1 MTNSSRMGQTGKQ
14 TLIEDDTEFK
24 GVLSSKCPIV
34 VKGSIEGEIAGPSLQ
49 VSATGSVSGQVK
61 VGELRSEG
69 VIAGQFDA
77 DVVQLA
83 GTVKNDT
90 VIRARTLEV
99 RLQPANGR
107 MQVTFGECE
116 LAVGDVPSKED
127 AVSGAGAS
135 APANGAEAGATAP
148 AATGKGKPGAD
159 GGADKDT
166 DVRAAGSD
174 GEEGSSGGRGG
185 RARRPSSSPASA

>member
-34 VKGSIEGEIAGPSLQ
+34 VKGAIEGEIAGPSLQ

-127 AVSGAGAS
+127 AVAGSNAS
-135 APANGAEAGATAP
+135 ANGTETSATAP
-148 AATGKGKPGAD
+148 PAAGKGKPAGDA
-159 GGADKDT
+159 ADKDT

-174 GEEGSSGGRGG
+174 GEDSSAGGRGG
-185 RARRPSSSPASA
+185 RARRNSSSPASA